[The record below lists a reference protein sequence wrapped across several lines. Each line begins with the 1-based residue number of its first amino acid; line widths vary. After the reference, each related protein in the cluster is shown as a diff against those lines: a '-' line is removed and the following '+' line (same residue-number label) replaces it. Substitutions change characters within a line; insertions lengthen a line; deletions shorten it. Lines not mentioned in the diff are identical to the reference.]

1 MGLFEK
7 LFGKS
12 EQPKPQKVDG
22 KFKLLTAYEPVYTSW
37 SGSLYESELVRSAID
52 ARARHISKLRVEIQ
66 GAAKPKLQ
74 IRMKRSPN
82 DFQTWSQFLYRLSTI
97 LDMQNTAF
105 IVPVFGEFGE
115 IIGVYPVLPT
125 RCEVI
130 SVEGDPWIRYRFNN
144 GQTAAIELD
153 LIGIMTKF
161 QYKSDFF
168 GESNAALLDTMSLIK
183 LQRDGI
189 KDATKNS
196 NTYKFWA
203 QVSNFT
209 KTEDLAKERKRFT
222 SQNLTADADSEGLLL
237 FPNTYTNITKLDSK
251 SFVVD
256 EGQMKLI
263 QTNVYNYYGVNERIL
278 QNLANGDEWA
288 AFYEGCVEVF
298 AIQFSEV
305 MTRMLFT
312 PREQSQGS
320 LLMATA
326 NRLQYMS
333 NADKLNVAAQLTDRG
348 ILSINEAR
356 EIFNLMPV
364 DGGDIRTIRGEYKDA
379 NDLNNG
385 GNEDERE

>member
-130 SVEGDPWIRYRFNN
+130 SVEGEPWIRYRFNN
-144 GQTAAIELD
+144 GQTAAIELY

-379 NDLNNG
+379 NDLNRG
-385 GNEDERE
+385 GDEDE

>member
-1 MGLFEK
+1 MGLFDK

-12 EQPKPQKVDG
+12 KQPKPQQVDG

-52 ARARHISKLRVEIQ
+52 ARARHISKLKVETK
-66 GAAKPKLQ
+66 GAGKPKLQ
-74 IRMKRSPN
+74 ARLKHAPN
-82 DFQTWSQFLYRLSTI
+82 SFQTWSQFLYRLSTI
-97 LDMQNTAF
+97 LDMQNTAYL
-105 IVPVFGEFGE
+105 VPVFGEYGE
-115 IIGVYPVLPT
+115 IIGIYPVIPAK
-125 RCEVI
+125 CEVI
-130 SVEGDPWIRYRFNN
+130 SVEGEPWIRYSFND
-144 GQTAAIELD
+144 GKTAAIELG

-168 GESNAALLDTMSLIK
+168 GESNRALLDTMSLIK
-183 LQRDGI
+183 LQREGI

-222 SQNLTADADSEGLLL
+222 AENLDADADAEGLLL
-237 FPNTYTNITKLDSK
+237 FPNTYNNITRMESN
-251 SFVVD
+251 SYVVD
-256 EGQMKLI
+256 DAQMKLI
-263 QTNVYNYYGVNERIL
+263 QTNVFNYFGVNEKIL
-278 QNLANGDEWA
+278 QNIASGDEWA

-305 MTRMLFT
+305 LTRMLFSE
-312 PREQSQGS
+312 REMSQGS
-320 LLMATA
+320 FVMATA

-348 ILSINEAR
+348 VLSINEAR
-356 EIFNLMPV
+356 EIFNLAPV
-364 DGGDIRTIRGEYKDA
+364 EGGDVRTIRGEYKDA
-379 NDLNNG
+379 NDLG
-385 GNEDERE
+385 GNKNE

>member
-7 LFGKS
+7 LFGKTK
-12 EQPKPQKVDG
+12 QPKPQQVDG

-52 ARARHISKLRVEIQ
+52 ARARHISKLKVETR

-74 IRMKRSPN
+74 ARLKHAPN
-82 DFQTWSQFLYRLSTI
+82 SFQTWSQFLYRLSTI
-97 LDMQNTAF
+97 LDMQNTAYL
-105 IVPVFGEFGE
+105 VPVFGEYGE
-115 IIGVYPVLPT
+115 IIGIYPVIPAK
-125 RCEVI
+125 CEVI
-130 SVEGDPWIRYRFNN
+130 SVDGEPWIRYSFND
-144 GQTAAIELD
+144 GKSAAIELG
-153 LIGIMTKF
+153 LVGIMTKF

-168 GESNAALLDTMSLIK
+168 GESNRALLDTMSLIK
-183 LQRDGI
+183 LQREGI

-222 SQNLTADADSEGLLL
+222 AENLNADADAEGLLL
-237 FPNTYTNITKLDSK
+237 FPNTYNNITRMESN
-251 SFVVD
+251 SYVVD
-256 EGQMKLI
+256 DAQMKLI
-263 QTNVYNYYGVNERIL
+263 QTNVFNYFGVNEKIL
-278 QNLANGDEWA
+278 QNIASGDEWA

-305 MTRMLFT
+305 LTRMLFSE
-312 PREQSQGS
+312 REMSQGS
-320 LLMATA
+320 FVMATA

-348 ILSINEAR
+348 VLSINEAR
-356 EIFNLMPV
+356 EIFNLTPV
-364 DGGDIRTIRGEYKDA
+364 EGGDVRTIRGEYKDA
-379 NDLNNG
+379 NDLG
-385 GNEDERE
+385 GNKNE

>member
-52 ARARHISKLRVEIQ
+52 ARARHISKLRVEIK

-130 SVEGDPWIRYRFNN
+130 SVEGEPWIRYRFNN

-385 GNEDERE
+385 GNGDE

>member
-1 MGLFEK
+1 MGLFDK

-12 EQPKPQKVDG
+12 KQPKPQQVDG

-52 ARARHISKLRVEIQ
+52 ARARHISKLKVETK
-66 GAAKPKLQ
+66 GAGKPKLQ
-74 IRMKRSPN
+74 ARLKHAPN
-82 DFQTWSQFLYRLSTI
+82 SFQTWSQFLYRLSTI
-97 LDMQNTAF
+97 LDMQNTAYL
-105 IVPVFGEFGE
+105 VPVFGEYGE
-115 IIGVYPVLPT
+115 IIGIYPVIPAK
-125 RCEVI
+125 CEVI
-130 SVEGDPWIRYRFNN
+130 SVEGEPWIRYSFND
-144 GQTAAIELD
+144 GKTAAIELG

-168 GESNAALLDTMSLIK
+168 GESNRALLDTMSLIK
-183 LQRDGI
+183 LQREGI

-222 SQNLTADADSEGLLL
+222 AENLNADADAEGLLL
-237 FPNTYTNITKLDSK
+237 FPNTYNNITRMESN
-251 SFVVD
+251 SYVVD
-256 EGQMKLI
+256 DAQMKLI
-263 QTNVYNYYGVNERIL
+263 QTNVFNYFGVNEKIL
-278 QNLANGDEWA
+278 QNIANGDEWA

-305 MTRMLFT
+305 LTRMLFSE
-312 PREQSQGS
+312 REMSQGS
-320 LLMATA
+320 FVMATA

-348 ILSINEAR
+348 VLSINEAR
-356 EIFNLMPV
+356 EIFNLAPV
-364 DGGDIRTIRGEYKDA
+364 EGGDVRTIRGEYKDA
-379 NDLNNG
+379 NDLG
-385 GNEDERE
+385 GNKNE

>member
-130 SVEGDPWIRYRFNN
+130 SVEGEPWIRYRFNN

-364 DGGDIRTIRGEYKDA
+364 DGGDVRTIRGEYKDA

-385 GNEDERE
+385 GNEDE

>member
-12 EQPKPQKVDG
+12 KQPKPQQVDG

-52 ARARHISKLRVEIQ
+52 ARARHISKLKVETR

-74 IRMKRSPN
+74 ARLKHAPN
-82 DFQTWSQFLYRLSTI
+82 SFQTWSQFLYRLSTI
-97 LDMQNTAF
+97 LDMQNTAYL
-105 IVPVFGEFGE
+105 VPVFGEYGE
-115 IIGVYPVLPT
+115 IIGIYPVIPAK
-125 RCEVI
+125 CEVI
-130 SVEGDPWIRYRFNN
+130 SIDGEPWIRYSFND
-144 GQTAAIELD
+144 GKSAAIELG

-168 GESNAALLDTMSLIK
+168 GESNRALLDTMSLIK
-183 LQRDGI
+183 LQREGI

-222 SQNLTADADSEGLLL
+222 AENLNADADAEGLLL
-237 FPNTYTNITKLDSK
+237 FPNTYNNITRMESN
-251 SFVVD
+251 SYVVD
-256 EGQMKLI
+256 DAQMKLI
-263 QTNVYNYYGVNERIL
+263 QTNVFNYFGVNEKIL
-278 QNLANGDEWA
+278 QNIASGDEWA

-305 MTRMLFT
+305 LTRMLFSE
-312 PREQSQGS
+312 REMSQGS
-320 LLMATA
+320 FVMATA

-348 ILSINEAR
+348 VLSINEAR
-356 EIFNLMPV
+356 EIFNLAPV
-364 DGGDIRTIRGEYKDA
+364 EGGDVRTIRGEYKDA
-379 NDLNNG
+379 NDLG
-385 GNEDERE
+385 GNKNE

>member
-52 ARARHISKLRVEIQ
+52 ARARHISKLRVEIK

-130 SVEGDPWIRYRFNN
+130 SVEGEPWIRYRFNN

-298 AIQFSEV
+298 SIQFSEV

-385 GNEDERE
+385 GNEDE

>member
-1 MGLFEK
+1 MGLFDK
-7 LFGKS
+7 LFGKAK
-12 EQPKPQKVDG
+12 QPRPQQVDG

-52 ARARHISKLRVEIQ
+52 ARARHISKLKVETK

-74 IRMKRSPN
+74 ARLKHAPN
-82 DFQTWSQFLYRLSTI
+82 SFQTWSQFLYRLSTI
-97 LDMQNTAF
+97 LDMQNTAYL
-105 IVPVFGEFGE
+105 VPVLGEYGE
-115 IIGVYPVLPT
+115 IIGIYPVIPAK
-125 RCEVI
+125 CEVI
-130 SVEGDPWIRYRFNN
+130 SVEGEPWIRYSFND
-144 GQTAAIELD
+144 GKSAAIELG

-168 GESNAALLDTMSLIK
+168 GESNRALLDTMSLIK

-222 SQNLTADADSEGLLL
+222 AENLNADADAEGLLL
-237 FPNTYTNITKLDSK
+237 FPNTYNNITRMESN
-251 SFVVD
+251 SYVVD
-256 EGQMKLI
+256 DAQMKLI
-263 QTNVYNYYGVNERIL
+263 QTNVFNYFGVNEKIL
-278 QNLANGDEWA
+278 QNIASGDEWA

-305 MTRMLFT
+305 LTRMLFSE
-312 PREQSQGS
+312 REMSQGS
-320 LLMATA
+320 FVMATA

-348 ILSINEAR
+348 VLSINEAR
-356 EIFNLMPV
+356 EIFNLAPV
-364 DGGDIRTIRGEYKDA
+364 EGGDIRTIRGEYKDA
-379 NDLNNG
+379 NDLG
-385 GNEDERE
+385 GNKNE

>member
-12 EQPKPQKVDG
+12 KQPKPQQVDG

-52 ARARHISKLRVEIQ
+52 ARARHISKLKVETK
-66 GAAKPKLQ
+66 GAGKPKLQ
-74 IRMKRSPN
+74 ARLKHAPN
-82 DFQTWSQFLYRLSTI
+82 SFQTWSQFLYRLSTI
-97 LDMQNTAF
+97 LDMQNTAYL
-105 IVPVFGEFGE
+105 VPVFGEYGE
-115 IIGVYPVLPT
+115 IIGIYPVIPAK
-125 RCEVI
+125 CEVI
-130 SVEGDPWIRYRFNN
+130 SVEGEPWIRYSFND
-144 GQTAAIELD
+144 GKTAAIELG

-168 GESNAALLDTMSLIK
+168 GESNRALLDTMSLIK
-183 LQRDGI
+183 LQREGI

-222 SQNLTADADSEGLLL
+222 AENLNADADAEGLLL
-237 FPNTYTNITKLDSK
+237 FPNTYNNITRMESN
-251 SFVVD
+251 SYVVD
-256 EGQMKLI
+256 DAQMKLI
-263 QTNVYNYYGVNERIL
+263 QTNVFNYFGVNEKIL
-278 QNLANGDEWA
+278 QNIASGDEWA

-305 MTRMLFT
+305 LTRMLFSE
-312 PREQSQGS
+312 REMSQGS
-320 LLMATA
+320 FVMATA

-348 ILSINEAR
+348 VLSINEAR
-356 EIFNLMPV
+356 EIFNLTPV
-364 DGGDIRTIRGEYKDA
+364 EGGDVRTIRGEYKDA
-379 NDLNNG
+379 NDLG
-385 GNEDERE
+385 GNKNE

>member
-12 EQPKPQKVDG
+12 KQPKPQQIDG

-52 ARARHISKLRVEIQ
+52 ARARHISKLKVETR

-74 IRMKRSPN
+74 ARLKHAPN
-82 DFQTWSQFLYRLSTI
+82 GFQTWSQFLYRLSTI
-97 LDMQNTAF
+97 LDMQNTAYL
-105 IVPVFGEFGE
+105 VPVFGEYGE
-115 IIGVYPVLPT
+115 TIGIYPVIPAK
-125 RCEVI
+125 CEVI
-130 SVEGDPWIRYRFNN
+130 SVDGEPWIRYSFND
-144 GQTAAIELD
+144 GKSAAIELG

-168 GESNAALLDTMSLIK
+168 GESNRALLDTMSLIK
-183 LQRDGI
+183 LQREGI

-222 SQNLTADADSEGLLL
+222 AENLNADADAEGLLL
-237 FPNTYTNITKLDSK
+237 FPNTYNNITRMESN
-251 SFVVD
+251 SYVVD
-256 EGQMKLI
+256 DAQMKLI
-263 QTNVYNYYGVNERIL
+263 QTNVFNYFGVNEKIL
-278 QNLANGDEWA
+278 QNIASGDEWA

-298 AIQFSEV
+298 SIQFSEV
-305 MTRMLFT
+305 LTRMLFSE
-312 PREQSQGS
+312 REMSQGS
-320 LLMATA
+320 FVMATA

-348 ILSINEAR
+348 VLSINEAR
-356 EIFNLMPV
+356 EIFNLAPV
-364 DGGDIRTIRGEYKDA
+364 EGGDVRTIRGEYKDA
-379 NDLNNG
+379 NDLG
-385 GNEDERE
+385 GNKNE

>member
-130 SVEGDPWIRYRFNN
+130 SVEGEPWIRYRFNN
-144 GQTAAIELD
+144 GQTAAIELY

-298 AIQFSEV
+298 SIQFSEV

-385 GNEDERE
+385 GNGDE

>member
-1 MGLFEK
+1 MGLFDK
-7 LFGKS
+7 LFGKA

-22 KFKLLTAYEPVYTSW
+22 MFRLLTAYEPIYTSY
-37 SGSLYESELVRSAID
+37 SGSLYESELVRSALD
-52 ARARHISKLRVEIQ
+52 ARARHISKLRVEIK

-74 IRMKRSPN
+74 ARLKNAPN

-97 LDMQNTAF
+97 LDMQNTAY
-105 IVPVFGEFGE
+105 IIPVFGEFGE
-115 IIGVYPVLPT
+115 IIGIYPILPN

-130 SVEGDPWIRYRFNN
+130 SVNGDPWIRYSFND
-144 GQTAAIELD
+144 GKKAAIELD
-153 LIGIMTKF
+153 LVGIMTKF

-168 GESNAALLDTMSLIK
+168 GESNAALIDTMSLIK
-183 LQRDGI
+183 LQRQGI

-203 QVSNFT
+203 QVNNFT

-237 FPNTYTNITKLDSK
+237 FPNTYQNITKLEQK

-256 EGQMKLI
+256 DAQMKLI
-263 QTNVYNYYGVNERIL
+263 QTNVYNYFGVNEKIL

-298 AIQFSEV
+298 AVQFSEV

-312 PREQSQGS
+312 AREQAQGS

-333 NADKLNVAAQLTDRG
+333 NKDKLNVAAQLTDRG
-348 ILSINEAR
+348 ILTINEAR

-364 DGGDIRTIRGEYKDA
+364 EGGDIRTIRGEYKDA
-379 NDLNNG
+379 DDLSDG
-385 GNEDERE
+385 GQEDE

>member
-1 MGLFEK
+1 MGLFDK

-12 EQPKPQKVDG
+12 KQPKPQQVDG

-52 ARARHISKLRVEIQ
+52 ARARHISKLKVETK
-66 GAAKPKLQ
+66 GAGKPKLQ
-74 IRMKRSPN
+74 ARLKHAPN
-82 DFQTWSQFLYRLSTI
+82 SFQTWSQFLYRLSTI
-97 LDMQNTAF
+97 LDMQNTAYL
-105 IVPVFGEFGE
+105 VPVFGEYGE
-115 IIGVYPVLPT
+115 TIGIYPVIPAK
-125 RCEVI
+125 CEVI
-130 SVEGDPWIRYRFNN
+130 SVDGEPWIRYSFND
-144 GQTAAIELD
+144 GKSAAIELG

-168 GESNAALLDTMSLIK
+168 GESNRALLDTMSLIK
-183 LQRDGI
+183 LQREGI

-222 SQNLTADADSEGLLL
+222 AENLNADADAEGLLL
-237 FPNTYTNITKLDSK
+237 FPNTYNNITRMESN
-251 SFVVD
+251 SYVVD
-256 EGQMKLI
+256 DAQMKLI
-263 QTNVYNYYGVNERIL
+263 QTNVFNYFGVNEKIL
-278 QNLANGDEWA
+278 QNIASGDEWA

-305 MTRMLFT
+305 LTRMLFSE
-312 PREQSQGS
+312 REMSQGS
-320 LLMATA
+320 FVMATA

-348 ILSINEAR
+348 VLSINEAR
-356 EIFNLMPV
+356 EIFNLAPV
-364 DGGDIRTIRGEYKDA
+364 EGGDVRTIRGEYKDA
-379 NDLNNG
+379 NDLG
-385 GNEDERE
+385 GNKNE

>member
-52 ARARHISKLRVEIQ
+52 ARARHISKLRVEIK

-130 SVEGDPWIRYRFNN
+130 SVEGEPWIRYRFNN
-144 GQTAAIELD
+144 GQTAAIELY

-263 QTNVYNYYGVNERIL
+263 QTNIYNYYGVNERIL

-298 AIQFSEV
+298 SIQFSEV

-385 GNEDERE
+385 GNEDE

>member
-1 MGLFEK
+1 
-7 LFGKS
+7 
-12 EQPKPQKVDG
+12 
-22 KFKLLTAYEPVYTSW
+22 
-37 SGSLYESELVRSAID
+37 
-52 ARARHISKLRVEIQ
+52 
-66 GAAKPKLQ
+66 
-74 IRMKRSPN
+74 
-82 DFQTWSQFLYRLSTI
+82 
-97 LDMQNTAF
+97 MQNTAF

-130 SVEGDPWIRYRFNN
+130 SVEGEPWIRYRFNN
-144 GQTAAIELD
+144 GQTAAIELY

>member
-82 DFQTWSQFLYRLSTI
+82 DFQTWSQFMYRLSTI

-130 SVEGDPWIRYRFNN
+130 SVEGEPWIRYRFNN
-144 GQTAAIELD
+144 GQTAAIELY

-385 GNEDERE
+385 GNEDE

>member
-82 DFQTWSQFLYRLSTI
+82 DFQTWSQFMYRLSTI

-130 SVEGDPWIRYRFNN
+130 SVEGEPWIRYRFNN

-385 GNEDERE
+385 GNEDE

>member
-1 MGLFEK
+1 MGLFDK

-12 EQPKPQKVDG
+12 KQPKPQQVDG

-52 ARARHISKLRVEIQ
+52 ARARHISKLKVETK
-66 GAAKPKLQ
+66 GAGKPKLQ
-74 IRMKRSPN
+74 ARLKHAPN
-82 DFQTWSQFLYRLSTI
+82 SFQTWSQFLYRLSTI
-97 LDMQNTAF
+97 LDMQNTAYL
-105 IVPVFGEFGE
+105 VPVFGEYGE
-115 IIGVYPVLPT
+115 IIGIYPVIPAK
-125 RCEVI
+125 CEVI
-130 SVEGDPWIRYRFNN
+130 SVDGEPWIRYSFND
-144 GQTAAIELD
+144 GKTAAIELG

-168 GESNAALLDTMSLIK
+168 GESNRALLDTMSLIK
-183 LQRDGI
+183 LQREGI

-222 SQNLTADADSEGLLL
+222 AENLNADADAEGLLL
-237 FPNTYTNITKLDSK
+237 FPNTYNNITRMESN
-251 SFVVD
+251 SYVVD
-256 EGQMKLI
+256 DAQMKLI
-263 QTNVYNYYGVNERIL
+263 QTNVFNYFGVNEKIL
-278 QNLANGDEWA
+278 QNIASGDEWA

-305 MTRMLFT
+305 LTRMLFSE
-312 PREQSQGS
+312 REMSQGS
-320 LLMATA
+320 FVMATA

-348 ILSINEAR
+348 VLSINEAR
-356 EIFNLMPV
+356 EIFNLAPV
-364 DGGDIRTIRGEYKDA
+364 EGGDVRTIRGEYKDA
-379 NDLNNG
+379 NDLG
-385 GNEDERE
+385 GNKNE

>member
-12 EQPKPQKVDG
+12 KQPRPQQVDG

-52 ARARHISKLRVEIQ
+52 ARARHISKLKVETK

-74 IRMKRSPN
+74 ARLKHAPN
-82 DFQTWSQFLYRLSTI
+82 SFQTWSQFLYRLSTI
-97 LDMQNTAF
+97 LDMQNTAYL
-105 IVPVFGEFGE
+105 VPVFGEYGE
-115 IIGVYPVLPT
+115 IIGIYPVIPAK
-125 RCEVI
+125 CEVI
-130 SVEGDPWIRYRFNN
+130 SVDGEPWIRYSFND
-144 GQTAAIELD
+144 GKTAAIELG

-168 GESNAALLDTMSLIK
+168 GESNRALLDTMSLIK
-183 LQRDGI
+183 LQREGI

-222 SQNLTADADSEGLLL
+222 AENLNADADAEGLLL
-237 FPNTYTNITKLDSK
+237 FPNTYNNITRMESN
-251 SFVVD
+251 SYVVD
-256 EGQMKLI
+256 DAQMKLI
-263 QTNVYNYYGVNERIL
+263 QTNVFNYFGVNEKIL
-278 QNLANGDEWA
+278 QNIASGDEWA

-305 MTRMLFT
+305 LTRMLFSE
-312 PREQSQGS
+312 REMSQGS
-320 LLMATA
+320 FVMATA

-348 ILSINEAR
+348 VLSINEAR
-356 EIFNLMPV
+356 EIFNLAPV
-364 DGGDIRTIRGEYKDA
+364 EGGDVRTIRGEYKDA
-379 NDLNNG
+379 NDLG
-385 GNEDERE
+385 GNKNE

>member
-1 MGLFEK
+1 
-7 LFGKS
+7 
-12 EQPKPQKVDG
+12 VDG

-130 SVEGDPWIRYRFNN
+130 SVEGEPWIRYRFNN
-144 GQTAAIELD
+144 GQTAAIELY

-298 AIQFSEV
+298 SIQFSEV

-385 GNEDERE
+385 GTEDE

>member
-130 SVEGDPWIRYRFNN
+130 SVEGEPWIRYRFNN

-288 AFYEGCVEVF
+288 AFYEGCVEVSL
-298 AIQFSEV
+298 FSF
-305 MTRMLFT
+305 L
-312 PREQSQGS
+312 
-320 LLMATA
+320 
-326 NRLQYMS
+326 
-333 NADKLNVAAQLTDRG
+333 K
-348 ILSINEAR
+348 
-356 EIFNLMPV
+356 
-364 DGGDIRTIRGEYKDA
+364 
-379 NDLNNG
+379 
-385 GNEDERE
+385 

>member
-12 EQPKPQKVDG
+12 EQPKPQRVDG

-52 ARARHISKLRVEIQ
+52 ARARHISKLRVEIK

-130 SVEGDPWIRYRFNN
+130 SVEGEPWIRYRFNN

-385 GNEDERE
+385 GNEDE

>member
-1 MGLFEK
+1 MGLFDK

-12 EQPKPQKVDG
+12 KQPKPQQVDG

-52 ARARHISKLRVEIQ
+52 ARARHISKLKVETK

-74 IRMKRSPN
+74 ARLKHAPN
-82 DFQTWSQFLYRLSTI
+82 SFQTWSQFLYRLSTI
-97 LDMQNTAF
+97 LDMQNTAYL
-105 IVPVFGEFGE
+105 VPVFGEYGE
-115 IIGVYPVLPT
+115 IIGIYPVIPAK
-125 RCEVI
+125 CEVI
-130 SVEGDPWIRYRFNN
+130 SVDGEPWIRYSFND
-144 GQTAAIELD
+144 GKTAAIELG

-168 GESNAALLDTMSLIK
+168 GESNRALLDTMSLIK
-183 LQRDGI
+183 LQREGI

-222 SQNLTADADSEGLLL
+222 AENLNADADAEGLLL
-237 FPNTYTNITKLDSK
+237 FPNTYNNITRMESN
-251 SFVVD
+251 SYVVD
-256 EGQMKLI
+256 DAQMKLI
-263 QTNVYNYYGVNERIL
+263 QTNVFNYFGVNEKIL
-278 QNLANGDEWA
+278 QNIASGDEWA

-305 MTRMLFT
+305 LTRMLFSE
-312 PREQSQGS
+312 REMSQGS
-320 LLMATA
+320 FVMATA

-348 ILSINEAR
+348 VLSINEAR
-356 EIFNLMPV
+356 EIFNLAPV
-364 DGGDIRTIRGEYKDA
+364 EGGDVRTIRGEYKDA
-379 NDLNNG
+379 NDLG
-385 GNEDERE
+385 GNKNE

>member
-130 SVEGDPWIRYRFNN
+130 SVEGEPWIRYRFNN
-144 GQTAAIELD
+144 GQTAAIELY

-385 GNEDERE
+385 GNDDERE

>member
-12 EQPKPQKVDG
+12 KQPRPQQIDG

-52 ARARHISKLRVEIQ
+52 ARARHISKLKVETK
-66 GAAKPKLQ
+66 GAGKPKLQ
-74 IRMKRSPN
+74 ARLKHAPN
-82 DFQTWSQFLYRLSTI
+82 SFQTWSQFLYRLSTI
-97 LDMQNTAF
+97 LDMQNTAYL
-105 IVPVFGEFGE
+105 VPVFGEYGE
-115 IIGVYPVLPT
+115 IIGIYPVIPAK
-125 RCEVI
+125 CEVI
-130 SVEGDPWIRYRFNN
+130 SVDGEPWIRYSFND
-144 GQTAAIELD
+144 GKSAAIELG

-168 GESNAALLDTMSLIK
+168 GESNRALLDTMSLIK
-183 LQRDGI
+183 LQREGI

-222 SQNLTADADSEGLLL
+222 AENLNADADAEGLLL
-237 FPNTYTNITKLDSK
+237 FPNTYNNITRMESN
-251 SFVVD
+251 SYVVD
-256 EGQMKLI
+256 DAQMKLI
-263 QTNVYNYYGVNERIL
+263 QTNVFNYFGVNEKIL
-278 QNLANGDEWA
+278 QNIASGDEWA

-305 MTRMLFT
+305 LTRMLFSE
-312 PREQSQGS
+312 REMSQGS
-320 LLMATA
+320 FVMATA

-348 ILSINEAR
+348 VLSINEAR
-356 EIFNLMPV
+356 EIFNLAPV
-364 DGGDIRTIRGEYKDA
+364 EGGDVRTIRGEYKDA
-379 NDLNNG
+379 NDLG
-385 GNEDERE
+385 GNKNE